1 VITTQYGYGQWQ
13 AIKTVIRR
21 NPNFRFDYFIRSL
34 PVDLLGRRCEQLMRA
49 AEKEVEA
56 LERRAREDSGL
67 PTEPETEGEELPP
80 IQLPKFRVMEKQ
92 RRLKK
97 KAQAEIDRKQ
107 LKEKVDEIEIQMRQV
122 QDRLKSL
129 NDLGNNG
136 SNGTRIPL
144 DTPDEIV
151 ASEKENESRN
161 PSGDVATIA
170 ENDEIEEVVEE
181 RDDGAPGPG
190 GDFVEFV
197 AYDGKEPPHE
207 SKKPFTHFCVKT
219 RKELKASLDQSERK
233 DKVSVF
239 VTNKS

>member
-1 VITTQYGYGQWQ
+1 
-13 AIKTVIRR
+13 
-21 NPNFRFDYFIRSL
+21 
-34 PVDLLGRRCEQLMRA
+34 MRA

-67 PTEPETEGEELPP
+67 PTEPETEGVELPP
-80 IQLPKFRVMEKQ
+80 IELPKFRVMEKQ

-107 LKEKVDEIEIQMRQV
+107 LKEKVDEIEIQMRQL

-129 NDLGNNG
+129 NDPGNNVFNG
-136 SNGTRIPL
+136 STRIPL
-144 DTPDEIV
+144 DTPDEIA

-161 PSGDVATIA
+161 ASGDVATIA
-170 ENDEIEEVVEE
+170 ENDEIEEVVKE
-181 RDDGAPGPG
+181 RDGGAAGPG
-190 GDFVEFV
+190 GDFVEFA
-197 AYDGKEPPHE
+197 AYDGQEPPHE

-219 RKELKASLDQSERK
+219 RKDLKASLDQSERK
-233 DKVSVF
+233 DKVSVL

>member
-1 VITTQYGYGQWQ
+1 
-13 AIKTVIRR
+13 
-21 NPNFRFDYFIRSL
+21 
-34 PVDLLGRRCEQLMRA
+34 MRA

-56 LERRAREDSGL
+56 LERKAREDAGL
-67 PTEPETEGEELPP
+67 PTEPEKEGEELPP
-80 IQLPKFRVMEKQ
+80 IELPKFRVMEKQ

-122 QDRLKSL
+122 QDRLKAL
-129 NDLGNNG
+129 NEVGNSG

-144 DTPDEIV
+144 DASDEIV
-151 ASEKENESRN
+151 APEKENESRN
-161 PSGDVATIA
+161 ASGDVATIA
-170 ENDEIEEVVEE
+170 ENVEIEEAVKE

-190 GDFVEFV
+190 GDFVEFL

>member
-1 VITTQYGYGQWQ
+1 
-13 AIKTVIRR
+13 
-21 NPNFRFDYFIRSL
+21 
-34 PVDLLGRRCEQLMRA
+34 MRA

-67 PTEPETEGEELPP
+67 PTEPETEREELPP
-80 IQLPKFRVMEKQ
+80 IQLPKFRDMEKQ

-97 KAQAEIDRKQ
+97 KARAEIDRKQ
-107 LKEKVDEIEIQMRQV
+107 LKEKADEIEIQMRQV
-122 QDRLKSL
+122 QDRLKAL
-129 NDLGNNG
+129 NDLGNSG

-144 DTPDEIV
+144 DAPDEIV
-151 ASEKENESRN
+151 VSEKEDESRN
-161 PSGDVATIA
+161 GSGHVATIV
-170 ENDEIEEVVEE
+170 ENVEIEEAVVE

-190 GDFVEFV
+190 GDFVEFL
-197 AYDGKEPPHE
+197 AYDGTEPPHE